1 MVTGPVAP
9 KDPTEKRPGF
19 YVLLDKCV
27 GGIPQDDGRGR
38 HPVYISSDRLPT
50 FARVNGGIQ
59 DEEILA
65 LLTTA
70 EGFRR
75 LVHSVGVS
83 LSAPTPMDV
92 DFSLNFRGQG
102 GPGSSHRFTLP
113 ADGAERVI
121 DLTKL
126 HWSEFDQAP
135 AEFLFEFPH
144 AADTATA
151 TVIFYVNPGFQVPE
165 QNPDPAV
172 DFDAPAYR
180 EMIAR
185 SFLSAGN
192 NARMQR
198 FLEKIQQKEQ
208 LR

>member
-1 MVTGPVAP
+1 MVSGPVAP
-9 KDPTEKRPGF
+9 RDPTEKRAGF
-19 YVLLDKCV
+19 YVLLDKQV

-83 LSAPTPMDV
+83 LSAPAPMDV

-113 ADGAERVI
+113 ADGAPSSAR
-121 DLTKL
+121 
-126 HWSEFDQAP
+126 
-135 AEFLFEFPH
+135 
-144 AADTATA
+144 ATTLGCSA
-151 TVIFYVNPGFQVPE
+151 SCPGHG
-165 QNPDPAV
+165 
-172 DFDAPAYR
+172 R
-180 EMIAR
+180 
-185 SFLSAGN
+185 G
-192 NARMQR
+192 RM
-198 FLEKIQQKEQ
+198 
-208 LR
+208 

>member
-1 MVTGPVAP
+1 MVSGPVAP
-9 KDPTEKRPGF
+9 RDPAEKRAGF
-19 YVLLDKCV
+19 YVLLDKQV
-27 GGIPQDDGRGR
+27 GGISQDDGRGR

-83 LSAPTPMDV
+83 LSAPAPMDV

-121 DLTKL
+121 DLTKRNSSL
-126 HWSEFDQAP
+126 SSPTRRTPPRPPLFFTSIP
-135 AEFLFEFPH
+135 AS
-144 AADTATA
+144 
-151 TVIFYVNPGFQVPE
+151 GC
-165 QNPDPAV
+165 
-172 DFDAPAYR
+172 
-180 EMIAR
+180 R
-185 SFLSAGN
+185 SRIPTRRWILTPLPTG
-192 NARMQR
+192 R
-198 FLEKIQQKEQ
+198 
-208 LR
+208 